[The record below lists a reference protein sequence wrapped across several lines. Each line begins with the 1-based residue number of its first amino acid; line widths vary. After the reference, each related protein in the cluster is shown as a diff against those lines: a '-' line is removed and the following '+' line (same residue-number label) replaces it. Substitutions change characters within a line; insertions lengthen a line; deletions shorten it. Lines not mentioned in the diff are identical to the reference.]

1 MYKDVDILAR
11 SNSMLASVFL
21 FFFGGTVIFFCILIN
36 FYFVKYYNFLHT
48 DPYEHVGKIKKK
60 KEN

>member
-21 FFFGGTVIFFCILIN
+21 FFFGGYGNFFL
-36 FYFVKYYNFLHT
+36 YFNKFLFC
-48 DPYEHVGKIKKK
+48 
-60 KEN
+60 